1 VQSKD
6 DQAQREE
13 DRLAAA
19 RALWEDLAV
28 RARGLHCPDHFVQPW
43 RVVVIGDSSE
53 KLRLNIYGCCPKL
66 QVVITEMI
74 RSDPRSSGPS

>member
-43 RVVVIGDSSE
+43 RVVVIGDSTE

-74 RSDPRSSGPS
+74 RSDPRSSGPT

>member
-1 VQSKD
+1 MQSKD
-6 DQAQREE
+6 DQAQREK

-19 RALWEDLAV
+19 RALWEDLAI
-28 RARGLHCPDHFVQPW
+28 RARGLHCPEHFVQPW
-43 RVVVIGDSSE
+43 RVVVIGDTTE

-74 RSDPRSSGPS
+74 RSDPRRSGPT

>member
-6 DQAQREE
+6 DEAQREQ

-19 RALWEDLAV
+19 RALWEDLAI
-28 RARGLHCPDHFVQPW
+28 RARGLHCPNHFVQPW

-53 KLRLNIYGCCPKL
+53 KLRLNIYGCCAEL

-74 RSDPRSSGPS
+74 RSDPRSSGPN